1 MNLKATKSLPKSAQT
16 KPKGSQCQPQGSP
29 KTPKS
34 HPKGHNREPKL
45 PKDPFQE
52 PKCDPRRQKSAKMAS
67 QCPLKGQKIMKDA
80 PFEAPKSQQKSFPFK
95 PANPHPPHPTRTT
108 THTKRRQP
116 TRGGGVPPALSISG
130 FTHAK
135 RRFGVN
141 HTFSSNSPK
150 NAL

>member
-1 MNLKATKSLPKSAQT
+1 MSLKATKSLPKSAQT
-16 KPKGSQCQPQGSP
+16 KPKGSQCRPQGSP

-108 THTKRRQP
+108 THTKRRKHWGAAVWRSHCQLQQKKTDSNPAP
-116 TRGGGVPPALSISG
+116 TTRNLRNP
-130 FTHAK
+130 F
-135 RRFGVN
+135 
-141 HTFSSNSPK
+141 
-150 NAL
+150 